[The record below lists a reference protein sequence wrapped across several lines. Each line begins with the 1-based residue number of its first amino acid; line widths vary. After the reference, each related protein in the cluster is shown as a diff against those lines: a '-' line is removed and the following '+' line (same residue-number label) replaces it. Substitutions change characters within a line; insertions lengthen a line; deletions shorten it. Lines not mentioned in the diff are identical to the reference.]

1 MAAGDNTYLESDGK
15 SVTVTLSYS
24 VDIHELVVVEGWIG
38 IASENGDSGEQIA
51 LQADDREYQFTVP
64 AGLAVAKGDIV
75 YITVAT
81 LTGHK
86 PDDAAYTTT
95 AGAGKVA
102 LFKATAAKDSNNM
115 VTGVMLAHN
124 ALAS

>member
-24 VDIHELVVVEGWIG
+24 VDIHELVVVEGWVG

-64 AGLAVAKGDIV
+64 AGLSVAKGQIV
-75 YITVAT
+75 FLEVAD

-86 PDDAAYTTT
+86 PDDTAYTTT

-102 LFKATAAKDSNNM
+102 LFKATMAKDTDNM
-115 VTGVMLAHN
+115 VTGIMLAHN

>member
-15 SVTVTLSYS
+15 SVHVTLSYPVS
-24 VDIHELVVVEGWIG
+24 VHELVVVEGWVG
-38 IASENGDSGEQIA
+38 IAGEDGESGEMVA
-51 LQADDREYQFTVP
+51 LATDDREYQFTVP
-64 AGLAVAKGDIV
+64 AALDVAKGAIV
-75 YITVAT
+75 YLEVAD

-86 PDDAAYTTT
+86 PDDSAYSTT

-102 LFKATAAKDSNNM
+102 LFKATAAKDVNNM
-115 VTGVMLAHN
+115 VTGLLLAHN